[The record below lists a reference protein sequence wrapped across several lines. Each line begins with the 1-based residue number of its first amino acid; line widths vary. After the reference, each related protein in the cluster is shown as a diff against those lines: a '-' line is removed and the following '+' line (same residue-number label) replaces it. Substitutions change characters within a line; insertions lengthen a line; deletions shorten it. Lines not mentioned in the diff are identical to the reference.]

1 MQLRFCQNTEFS
13 SAKEMSNKT
22 KATCLIGIHH
32 KLVSWQFHNCTI
44 NWIPSIPLS
53 PYYALPWFYINQ
65 QPTLQQPDNV
75 SGIICSCVQSM
86 WMCYGFCHCFQG
98 IHGQYEAEY
107 INKGKIPLFGIS
119 LQIRFLMWR
128 SLNADKNI
136 ELSKAYHLWSA

>member
-1 MQLRFCQNTEFS
+1 MQLRAFAFKNSFCQNTQIFQKKKRKKKRLALWNIS
-13 SAKEMSNKT
+13 QA
-22 KATCLIGIHH
+22 GIMTI
-32 KLVSWQFHNCTI
+32 SQCTI

-65 QPTLQQPDNV
+65 HHYKQPDNV

-86 WMCYGFCHCFQG
+86 WPCYGFCHCFQG
-98 IHGQYEAEY
+98 IHGQYEAQY
-107 INKGKIPLFGIS
+107 INKGKILLFGIS

-136 ELSKAYHLWSA
+136 KIACESF